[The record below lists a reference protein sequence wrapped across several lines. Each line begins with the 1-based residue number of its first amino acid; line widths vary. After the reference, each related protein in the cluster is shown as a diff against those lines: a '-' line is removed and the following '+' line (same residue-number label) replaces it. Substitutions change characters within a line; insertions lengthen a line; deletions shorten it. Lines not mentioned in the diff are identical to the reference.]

1 MKNWFLLILFVG
13 MFLGIQL
20 FLLEN
25 NSSQNRL
32 NFNEVI
38 ESIIEIE
45 TEDLSGKKSFGS
57 GVIISKDGYI
67 ITA

>member
-45 TEDLSGKKSFGS
+45 TEAFKF
-57 GVIISKDGYI
+57 
-67 ITA
+67 